1 MTERFSMR
9 LSCCRLAILACCLIL
24 PLAAMGHN
32 TSNMKHS
39 HAFKQTGYGEY
50 RQGHYAN
57 GPIGSILIWSA
68 RPVNSRYS
76 SGSVRFITPKP
87 ISKPPANPYR
97 KNPRNSDAST
107 QYGKSYKK
115 NYGK

>member
-1 MTERFSMR
+1 MR
-9 LSCCRLAILACCLIL
+9 LSKYRSAILACFLIL
-24 PLAAMGHN
+24 PLTAMGHN

-68 RPVNSRYS
+68 KPVNSRHS
-76 SGSVRFITPKP
+76 SGSVRFITPEP

-97 KNPRNSDAST
+97 KTSGNSDAST
-107 QYGKSYKK
+107 QYGKDFKK